1 MMFTGLIAFLGG
13 SAFRMIWGELA
24 AWLTSRQDHRQ
35 ELERMRLQA
44 ELDAA
49 QHARQ
54 QEAIRLQAELG
65 VKTIAVQAEADIDRI
80 AGEAWGELVTSTT
93 RMTGIRFV
101 DAWNQSIRP
110 LLATLAIVLVVARIA
125 TAGWVLTGWDQE
137 LVAAILGLYIAD
149 RSLAKRGK

>member
-1 MMFTGLIAFLGG
+1 MFSGLIAFLGG
-13 SAFRMIWGELA
+13 SAFRMVWGEVA
-24 AWLTSRQDHRQ
+24 VWLTARQDHRH
-35 ELERMRLQA
+35 ELERMRLSA
-44 ELDAA
+44 DLEAA

-65 VKTIAVQAEADIDRI
+65 VKTIAVQAEADVDRL
-80 AGEAWGELVTSTT
+80 AGEAWGELVASTT

-110 LLATLAIVLVVARIA
+110 LLATLAIAVVVARIWQ
-125 TAGWVLTGWDQE
+125 AGFVLTEWDQE

>member
-1 MMFTGLIAFLGG
+1 MFSGLIAFLGG

-24 AWLTSRQDHRQ
+24 AWLTARQDHRH
-35 ELERMRLQA
+35 ELERMRLSA
-44 ELDAA
+44 DLEAA

-65 VKTIAVQAEADIDRI
+65 VKTIAVQAEADLDRI
-80 AGEAWGELVTSTT
+80 AGETWGELVASTT

-110 LLATLAIVLVVARIA
+110 LLATLAIAVVVARIWQ
-125 TAGWVLTGWDQE
+125 AGFVLTEWDQE

>member
-1 MMFTGLIAFLGG
+1 MFSGLIAFLGG

-24 AWLTSRQDHRQ
+24 AWLTARQDHAH
-35 ELERMRLQA
+35 EIERMRLSA
-44 ELDAA
+44 DLEAA

-65 VKTIAVQAEADIDRI
+65 VKTIAVQAEADVDRL
-80 AGEAWGELVTSTT
+80 AGEAWGELVASTT

-110 LLATLAIVLVVARIA
+110 LLATLAIAVVVARIWQ
-125 TAGWVLTGWDQE
+125 AGFVLTEWDQE

>member
-1 MMFTGLIAFLGG
+1 MFSGLIAFLGG

-24 AWLTSRQDHRQ
+24 AWFSARQDHRH
-35 ELERMRLQA
+35 ELERMRLSA
-44 ELDAA
+44 DLEAA

-54 QEAIRLQAELG
+54 QDAIRLQAELG
-65 VKTIAVQAEADIDRI
+65 VKTIAVQAEADMDRL
-80 AGEAWGELVTSTT
+80 AGEAWGELVASTT

-110 LLATLAIVLVVARIA
+110 LLATLAIAVVVARIWQ
-125 TAGWVLTGWDQE
+125 AGFVLTEWDQE